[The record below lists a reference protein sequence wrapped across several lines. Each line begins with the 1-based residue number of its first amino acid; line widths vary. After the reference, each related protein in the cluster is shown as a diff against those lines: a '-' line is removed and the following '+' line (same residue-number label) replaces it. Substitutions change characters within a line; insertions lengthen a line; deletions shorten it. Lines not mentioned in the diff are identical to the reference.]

1 MTSTSTQLC
10 ESIEKMSHYGKQVCQ
25 SMIEAI
31 NKLGFSDESI
41 VDLPEFSQATFSLT
55 TDPFT
60 FDDNLTGTW
69 YDQNKHRLGQIQFN
83 SDGSF
88 YAEYD
93 IVKPHPTKK
102 QWFVE
107 GMSAWGNS
115 EVIKTEAKLL
125 PSLE

>member
-1 MTSTSTQLC
+1 MTTTTDLLTD
-10 ESIEKMSHYGKQVCQ
+10 IVDTMKDYGDYVCQ
-25 SMIEAI
+25 TMTDAI
-31 NKLGFSDESI
+31 DKLGFKAGTVTE
-41 VDLPEFSQATFSLT
+41 LPDFSQATFSLT

-60 FDDNLTGTW
+60 SDDNLTGIW
-69 YDQNKHRLGQIQFN
+69 YDKNRQRIGQIQFN

-93 IVKPHPTKK
+93 IVQPHPTKK

-107 GMSAWGNS
+107 GMSAWGNR
-115 EVIKTEAKLL
+115 ELIKTEPKLL